1 MTLAPRSRTLLRSS
15 VTAASAAL
23 LLALTACGGGAAGD
37 TPASSSAAVA
47 GAGSAGACGVL
58 GKESAPDPDGVLAN
72 FKGDALKGFAN
83 YPYPVA
89 ASKWKDLAAKKGPL
103 KIGYV
108 SIALMNDYNNNA
120 LKTTEAHI
128 VEYSKDGVVDSTL
141 LKGIP
146 ADAASQTPAEQ
157 IKLYNQLVD
166 QGVDGIILG
175 PLSGDAMA
183 DAVTAAGKKGI
194 PTVALNTYIP
204 SEYAISTVINP
215 YLQGIDPAANTLKQL
230 GGKGNVLIVRG
241 IPGETNDAAV
251 YPGFTKMLEGC
262 PDIKVAGEV
271 VGGYSN
277 ATAKSEIMKF
287 LASHPGKID
296 MVFSGGVMG
305 PGIIAAFEQSGREVP
320 AISFSGLQAGDSA
333 WWNAKK
339 DNYTAFGTVGSGNQT
354 ADLAWRVMIR
364 TLTGQGPK
372 INNVVTPD
380 QLITNETVG
389 DMAPAGGDLNSA
401 GEVGETSDT
410 LISEQTLDQFFAK
423 PTVGSK

>member
-1 MTLAPRSRTLLRSS
+1 MTSELPKRKMIRNSA
-15 VTAASAAL
+15 TAVSAAL
-23 LLALTACGGGAAGD
+23 LLTITACAGGASGG
-37 TPASSSAAVA
+37 TASGHSAAP
-47 GAGSAGACGVL
+47 GAGGACGAL
-58 GKESAPDPDGVLAN
+58 PATTAADPDGVLTGLSEEAMEG
-72 FKGDALKGFAN
+72 FKN
-83 YPYPVA
+83 YPHEVH
-89 ASKWKDLAAKKGPL
+89 ASKWQDLEAKEGPL

-128 VEYSKDGVVDSTL
+128 VEYSKEGLVDSTL

-183 DAVTAAGKKGI
+183 DAVTAAGEKGI

-215 YLQGIDPAANTLKQL
+215 YLQGIDPAASTLEQL
-230 GGKGNVLIVRG
+230 DGKGSVLIVRG

-251 YPGFTKMLEGC
+251 YPGFTALLENC
-262 PDIKVAGEV
+262 PDMKLAGEV

-277 ATAKSEIMKF
+277 ATAKAEIMKF
-287 LASHPGKID
+287 LASHPGQID

-305 PGIIAAFEQSGREVP
+305 PGIVSAFEQSGREVP
-320 AISFSGLQAGDSA
+320 PISFSGLQAGDSA
-333 WWNAKK
+333 WWNSKK
-339 DNYTAFGTVGSGNQT
+339 EDYSAFGTVGSGNQT

-364 TLTGQGPK
+364 TLTGQAPK
-372 INNVVTPD
+372 FDTVVTPA
-380 QLITNETVG
+380 QLITNDTIG
-389 DMAPAGGDLNSA
+389 GLAPSGGDLNTA

-410 LISEQTLDQFFAK
+410 LISDEVLDQFFAK
-423 PTVGSK
+423 PSEGSK

>member
-1 MTLAPRSRTLLRSS
+1 MTLAPRPRTLLRGS

-23 LLALTACGGGAAGD
+23 LLALTACAGGASGNASG
-37 TPASSSAAVA
+37 PSSSPVA
-47 GAGSAGACGVL
+47 GSGSAGACGTL
-58 GKESAPDPDGVLAN
+58 GTGTAADPDG
-72 FKGDALKGFAN
+72 ALKGLNSEALKSFAN

-89 ASKWKDLAAKKGPL
+89 ASKWQDLAAKKGPL

-120 LKTTEAHI
+120 LNTTEAHV

-215 YLQGIDPAANTLKQL
+215 YLQGMDPAANTLKQL

-241 IPGETNDAAV
+241 IPGETNDAVV

-262 PDIKVAGEV
+262 PDMKVAGEV

-277 ATAKSEIMKF
+277 ATAKAEVMKF
-287 LASHPGKID
+287 LASHPGQID

-305 PGIIAAFEQSGREVP
+305 PGIISAFEQSGRPVP

-333 WWNAKK
+333 WWNSKK
-339 DNYTAFGTVGSGNQT
+339 DSYTAFGTVGSGKQT

-372 INNVVTPD
+372 VNSVVTPA

-389 DMAPAGGDLNSA
+389 ELAPAGGDLNSP

-410 LISEQTLDQFFAK
+410 LISESSMDQFFAK
-423 PTVGSK
+423 PSEGTK